1 MTVPPLDVVLPDGE
15 SSEVPELPETIT
27 EVDTAQ
33 EAVKSFDDL
42 WNNLRYQHREKF
54 KEYSELQ
61 ASLSAMNF
69 DQGETRVDFTKM
81 NEMRD
86 DIVKLEGGVE
96 TLNLYRTLVLGVES
110 EPWIEKEIQEKRKK
124 IKVRTNSQH
133 SKKGTDYSK
142 YANWEADRSKTDDEL
157 NVTT

>member
-1 MTVPPLDVVLPDGE
+1 MTVPLDVVLPDGE
-15 SSEVPELPETIT
+15 SSEVPEMPEQIT
-27 EVDTAQ
+27 EVDTAKD
-33 EAVKSFDDL
+33 AVKSFEDL
-42 WNNLRYQHREKF
+42 WLNLRYQHREKY
-54 KEYSELQ
+54 KEYTELQ

-69 DQGETRVDFTKM
+69 ESAETRVDFTRM

-86 DIVKLEGGVE
+86 DIVKLEGGLE

-124 IKVRTNSQH
+124 IKVRTNSKH

-142 YANWEADRSKTDDEL
+142 YANWEADRAKTDGEL